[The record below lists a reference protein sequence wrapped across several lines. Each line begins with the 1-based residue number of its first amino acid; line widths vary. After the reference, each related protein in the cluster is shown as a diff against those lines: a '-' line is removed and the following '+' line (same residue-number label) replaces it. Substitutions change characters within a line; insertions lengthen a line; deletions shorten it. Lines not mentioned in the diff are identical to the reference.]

1 MQKISKG
8 IVQTAVILFGS
19 IVASGLSAVSLII
32 ITRQLGPQNF
42 GEFSVGFAI
51 LLMLVRLNDL
61 GMTNTVQRFAAQEKD
76 PEKINRLFSL
86 ATRIKLLGALVI
98 TVCGVLFSAHIATAL
113 HFSHPTIILLAFVLS
128 TATTLYEHVQAML
141 QSLHRFAQSSLVNV
155 TQAVVKVL
163 GAGALLLSHSSAA
176 IPTFSW
182 YTAAP
187 ATPILLFPL
196 LFPGWVKI
204 NPFKK
209 YAAEFKLIK
218 KHAFHSAFAFVSAG
232 IIENV
237 DVLFVQK
244 YLNTYETGLLG
255 GVSRIALLFS
265 ILAYA
270 LSSVLNPRVAQY
282 TNKKDLRAFFMKGL
296 LLTLAVGVGFLL
308 FMPLSKWVLLYTI
321 GSAYLPGLS
330 ILNILVAASLL
341 TVAVV
346 PFIAL
351 FFSFDIPWYFS
362 LSGVL
367 QLVIIV
373 VGNGIFVP
381 EYGLAAAA
389 WTRLAARL
397 ALFVF
402 TLLLAVYMYKKTYA
416 TRRT

>member
-8 IVQTAVILFGS
+8 VLQTGIILFGS
-19 IVASGLSAVSLII
+19 VVASGLSAVSLIV

-76 PEKINRLFSL
+76 PEKINRIFSL
-86 ATRIKLLGALVI
+86 ATRIKLIGAFAIL
-98 TVCGVLFSAHIATAL
+98 VCGLIFSGSIATAL
-113 HFSHPTIILLAFVLS
+113 HFSHPAIILLAFVLS
-128 TATTLYEHVQAML
+128 AATTFYEHVQAML

-155 TQAVVKVL
+155 TQSVVKVV
-163 GAGALLLSHSSAA
+163 GAGLLLLSHSTAA
-176 IPTFSW
+176 TPTFSW
-182 YTAAP
+182 YTLAP
-187 ATPILLFPL
+187 FAPVLLSPMLFPS
-196 LFPGWVKI
+196 WVKI

-209 YAAEFKLIK
+209 YAAELQLIK
-218 KHAFHSAFAFVSAG
+218 KHAFHSAFAFISAG

-282 TNKKDLRAFFMKGL
+282 TNKKDMRAFLIKGL
-296 LLTLAVGVGFLL
+296 LLTLMVGVGFLL
-308 FMPLSKWVLLYTI
+308 FMPLSKWVLLFTI

-367 QLVIIV
+367 QLAIIV

-402 TLLLAVYMYKKTYA
+402 TVVLALYMYKKTYA